1 MKTTAAQAGGAAAAT
16 AATSAVALTGPL
28 AILLLAWIGAIKATG
43 AAFSTVA
50 LVDATTSLGLD
61 ATMRSACAAAI
72 SLAVAATAIAAGVAA
87 DRLGRRRVLMG
98 SFAVAGAA
106 NLLIFAV
113 PSGPVY
119 FAGHVAAGLGYS
131 AMATGSYAYVKA
143 LAPGKS
149 LGWALG
155 LFGIFTTLVCTVT
168 VFAGGAL
175 ADVDWRWLFLVV
187 PGMCVVAALLTPR
200 MLPVMPRVGSGP
212 VDLPGLVV
220 LGAGMMALVAG
231 LTKATSDLSSP
242 GGWAVV
248 GAGAALIGVW
258 VVIERRS
265 SHPSFPIGIFRSRR
279 YVAAAVAGFTGNVT
293 AAAMTLGMNDH
304 LQYVARDSVL
314 VATIGMQPTYIV
326 GGLGGLVAG
335 GLLAGRWLTGGVAAR
350 TVMTGGAL
358 LTATGY
364 ALLTPLH
371 HGSPY
376 WTILPGIIVAGVGL
390 AALMTAQS
398 QVIVRE
404 APPDAYGAVTSSKTS
419 ISQLGSAVGM
429 ILTVL
434 FLDRM
439 TSGGIVRGLRA
450 EGVDEQDAHAT
461 LVELQDFMTT
471 GHRPRLHDFPDAIGH
486 AMSSF
491 SGAFHAD
498 MVVSAA
504 IMVATAAA
512 VWWLMREPAA

>member
-1 MKTTAAQAGGAAAAT
+1 VSAAAAPGGAAAG
-16 AATSAVALTGPL
+16 AASAVAVTSPL
-28 AILLLAWIGAIKATG
+28 ALLLLAWIGAIKATG

-50 LVDATTSLGLD
+50 LVEATTSLGLSPL
-61 ATMRSACAAAI
+61 MRSACASAI

-98 SFAVAGAA
+98 SFALAAAA
-106 NLLIFAV
+106 NLVIFAV
-113 PSGPVY
+113 PSSGVY
-119 FAGHVAAGLGYS
+119 FAGHVVAGLGYS

-143 LAPGKS
+143 LAPGRN

-187 PGMCVVAALLTPR
+187 PGMCAVAAVVTPR
-200 MLPVMPRVGSGP
+200 LLPVMPKVGSGP
-212 VDLPGLVV
+212 VDLRGLAV
-220 LGAGMMALVAG
+220 LGVGMMALVGG
-231 LTKATSDLSSP
+231 LSQATARPSDP
-242 GGWAVV
+242 FGWAVV
-248 GAGAALIGVW
+248 LSGGALIAAW
-258 VVIERRS
+258 VVIELRS
-265 SHPSFPIGIFRSRR
+265 RHASFPVRIFRSHR
-279 YVAAAVAGFTGNVT
+279 YVAAALAGFAGNIT
-293 AAAMTLGMNDH
+293 AAAMTLGLNDH

-314 VATIGMQPTYIV
+314 LATVGMQPSYIV

-335 GLLAGRWLTGGVAAR
+335 GLLAGRWLSSGISAR
-350 TVMTGGAL
+350 LVMSGGAL
-358 LTATGY
+358 IAGAGY

-376 WTILPGIIVAGVGL
+376 WTILPGTILAGVGL

-419 ISQLGSAVGM
+419 ISQLGAAVGM

-439 TSGGIVRGLRA
+439 TSGGIVRGLQA
-450 EGVDEQDAHAT
+450 EGVRRDDAHAT
-461 LVELQDFMTT
+461 LVELENYLTT
-471 GHRPRLHDFPDAIGH
+471 GRRPHLHDLPDALGH

-491 SGAFHAD
+491 SGALRAD
-498 MVVSAA
+498 MLLCTA
-504 IMVATAAA
+504 IMLATAGA
-512 VWWLMREPAA
+512 VWVLMRRAE